1 MSTAEVRTSATNW
14 AGNHTYPAHTWHRP
28 STIEQVQEIVSAARS
43 VHVLGSRHSF
53 NGIADAAELISLEAL
68 HTEEALPAAVTI
80 DPGGRSVSFGGGVK
94 YGELVER
101 LDDEGLALHNLASLP
116 HISVA
121 GAVA

>member
-1 MSTAEVRTSATNW
+1 MLGEMTTSETRAPALNW
-14 AGNHTYPAHTWHRP
+14 AGNHTYPAEQLHRP
-28 STIEQVQEIVSAARS
+28 TSTEELQEIVTRASS

-116 HISVA
+116 H
-121 GAVA
+121 